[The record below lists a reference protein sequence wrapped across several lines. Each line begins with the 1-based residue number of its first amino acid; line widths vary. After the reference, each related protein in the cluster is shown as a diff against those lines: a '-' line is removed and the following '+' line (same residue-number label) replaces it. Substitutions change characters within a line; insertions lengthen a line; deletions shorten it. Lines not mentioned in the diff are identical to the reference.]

1 MKKTRYFILL
11 FLISLVA
18 VTMMPGTLSADT
30 IEIKNPLASD
40 EFEDIINNVINF
52 IFKIATVLA
61 PLMVIMAGFL
71 FVTAGG
77 NLEQIKRAK
86 NIIIWTAVGFFVILL
101 ARGIMGMIMNL
112 LGVS

>member
-1 MKKTRYFILL
+1 MKKIKYFTLL

-18 VTMMPGTLSADT
+18 MAIIPGTLNAG
-30 IEIKNPLASD
+30 IVEIDNPLATED
-40 EFEDIINNVINF
+40 FEVIIDNIINF
-52 IFKIATVLA
+52 IFNIAVVLA
-61 PLMVIMAGFL
+61 PLMIIIAGFL

-86 NIIIWTAVGFFVILL
+86 NIIIWTSVGFFVILL
-101 ARGIMGMIMNL
+101 ARGIMGVIMNL